1 MPKYV
6 FIDDE
11 GNLEEEVFDT
21 KAEAEQWL
29 QDAVANGDV
38 KSSDAEGYSAYELD
52 PRNIEIETVVKVT
65 IS

>member
-11 GNLEEEVFDT
+11 GNLGDEVFDT
-21 KAEAEQWL
+21 KTEAEEWL

-38 KSSDAEGYSAYELD
+38 KSSDAEDYSAYELD